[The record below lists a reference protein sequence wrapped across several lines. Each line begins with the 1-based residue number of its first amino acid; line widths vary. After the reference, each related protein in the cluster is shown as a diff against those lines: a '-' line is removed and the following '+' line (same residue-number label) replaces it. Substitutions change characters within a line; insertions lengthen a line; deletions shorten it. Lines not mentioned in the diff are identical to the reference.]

1 MGSQPSSLRNPRRS
15 NIYKQKYYLH
25 FKMPI
30 QVYVPV
36 VSHGQTLEPKL
47 KFMIKGKEKW
57 RTGNSLPKVQL
68 PGVFVSVKNQIT
80 RHIYEFALSYIT

>member
-1 MGSQPSSLRNPRRS
+1 
-15 NIYKQKYYLH
+15 
-25 FKMPI
+25 MPI
-30 QVYVPV
+30 RVYVPV

-47 KFMIKGKEKW
+47 KFMIKGKEIW
-57 RTGNSLPKVQL
+57 RKGNSLPKVQL